1 MDDVLI
7 KSPLS
12 DDLNRRFDK
21 FYSKHKQSYYKSLRT
36 NVSTPIPVS
45 PKFN

>member
-21 FYSKHKQSYYKSLRT
+21 FYSKHKQSYYKSLWT
-36 NVSTPIPVS
+36 NVSTPIPVA
-45 PKFN
+45 P